1 MAGKTILILG
11 GGVGGYTAAHE
22 LRARLSREHRII
34 LIDRETE
41 PPFAPSFLWLMT
53 GGRAPDAI
61 HKDLRVLA
69 QQGVEFVHA
78 EAQTLDIAARRV
90 ITNGGIFDYDYLIVA
105 LGAELA
111 PELIPNL
118 SDIAQTPYSL
128 AGATQLRDAL
138 ADFRGGR
145 VVVVI
150 ASLPYKCPAAP
161 YETALLLDSAL
172 KYRGIPH
179 SVEIF
184 TPEGLPL
191 PVAGPDIGKA
201 VKEILATRDIG
212 FHPKVKL
219 TAVNAASKEL
229 TFDDGTKTNFD
240 FLVAVPPHRAPQ
252 VVRDGGL
259 TDASGWIPVDKAT
272 LKTSIANVFA
282 LGDVA
287 AIRLPGRYSPD
298 TPLMLPKA
306 GAFAHAQ
313 AQVAA
318 NNIAFEISGQGA
330 PTTWDGFGS
339 CFLEIGA
346 GQAGFATGNFYA
358 EPTPTVN
365 LRTPSVWWHWGK
377 VLFEKEWLA
386 AGLSQRFLRAVMIVG
401 ARALGVEV
409 KL

>member
-1 MAGKTILILG
+1 MTGKTILILG
-11 GGVGGYTAAHE
+11 GGIGGYTAAQE
-22 LRARLSREHRII
+22 LRMRLSREHRVI
-34 LIDRETE
+34 LVDREPK
-41 PPFAPSFLWLMT
+41 PPLAPSFLWLMT
-53 GGRAPDAI
+53 GGRAPNAI
-61 HKDLRVLA
+61 RKDLNALSN
-69 QQGVEFVHA
+69 QGVEFINA
-78 EAQTLDIAARRV
+78 EVQTIETAARRV
-90 ITNGGIFDYDYLIVA
+90 VTRGGTFNYDYLVVA

-118 SDIAQTPYSL
+118 SDVAHTPYSL
-128 AGATQLRDAL
+128 LGATKLRDAL
-138 ADFRGGR
+138 CDFRGGR

-172 KYRGIPH
+172 GHREIQH
-179 SVEIF
+179 RVEIF
-184 TPEGLPL
+184 TPEGLPM
-191 PVAGPDIGKA
+191 PVAGPDVGKA
-201 VKEILATRDIG
+201 VKEILTTRGID

-219 TAVNAASKEL
+219 TAVDAANKEL
-229 TFDDGTKTNFD
+229 TFDDGTKTKFD

-252 VVRDGGL
+252 VVRDAGL
-259 TDASGWIPVDKAT
+259 IDASGWIPVDKET
-272 LKTSIANVFA
+272 LETRIANVFA

-318 NNIAFEISGQGA
+318 NNIAFEISGQGV

-346 GQAGFATGNFYA
+346 GQAGFAAGNFYA
-358 EPTPTVN
+358 EPAPRVN

-386 AGLSQRFLRAVMIVG
+386 AGLSQRFLRAVMIIG

>member
-1 MAGKTILILG
+1 MTGKTILILG
-11 GGVGGYTAAHE
+11 GGVGGFTAVQE
-22 LRARLSREHRII
+22 LRVRLSREHRVI
-34 LIDRETE
+34 LVDREAK

-53 GGRAPDAI
+53 GGRDPNAI
-61 HKDLRVLA
+61 HKDLHTLPK
-69 QQGVEFVHA
+69 QGVEFINA
-78 EAQTLDIAARRV
+78 EAQTIDTAAHRV
-90 ITNGGIFDYDYLIVA
+90 VTSGGTFDYDYLIVA
-105 LGAELA
+105 LGGELA

-118 SDIAQTPYSL
+118 SDIAHTPYSL
-128 AGATQLRDAL
+128 SGATKLRDAL

-172 KYRGIPH
+172 GHRGTQH
-179 SVEIF
+179 RVEIF

-201 VKEILATRDIG
+201 VKEILTTRSIG

-229 TFDDGTKTNFD
+229 LFDDGTKTNFD

-252 VVRDGGL
+252 VVRDAGL

-298 TPLMLPKA
+298 MPLMLPKA
-306 GAFAHAQ
+306 GVFAHAQ
-313 AQVAA
+313 AQVVAS
-318 NNIAFEISGQGA
+318 NIAAEISGQGT
-330 PTTWDGFGS
+330 PTTWDGFGA
-339 CFLEIGA
+339 CFLEVGA
-346 GQAGFATGNFYA
+346 GQAGFAAGNFYA
-358 EPTPTVN
+358 EPAPRVN

-386 AGLSQRFLRAVMIVG
+386 AGLSQNFLRAVMIIG